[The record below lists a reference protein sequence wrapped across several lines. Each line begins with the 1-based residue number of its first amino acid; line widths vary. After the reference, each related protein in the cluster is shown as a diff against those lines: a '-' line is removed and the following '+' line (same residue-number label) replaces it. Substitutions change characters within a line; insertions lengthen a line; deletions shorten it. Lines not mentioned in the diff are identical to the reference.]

1 MSIRAPTG
9 PRPREIAQLVED
21 LHRAQGTPPA
31 ADGQGT
37 PGEQGR
43 AVFLIGAGCSASA
56 GIHLASG
63 VARDAVIHLA
73 KTYHVSSSTDAIE
86 ALTAL
91 VDQDKFPEE
100 FRPKDKT
107 AKWGELYS
115 YLFSE
120 HMKHPNEQRELIS
133 NLVGDREYALN
144 WAHACLGALVEKRFV
159 HTILTTNFDQ
169 LALQGV
175 IRTGI
180 VPVVADGLESLTR
193 ISPTP
198 KRPQVVHLHGSMHT
212 YELRNSYAALRE
224 TESDRGLQVMMMS
237 LLKEASV
244 LIILGYA
251 GGEEGV
257 MTLLQYAAQALPRMV
272 VYWIAF
278 EDDFD
283 LLSPRAKAL
292 LNTGEN
298 KFFMLGQRA
307 DDFFN
312 KLVGELGIGAPD
324 WIRRPLEVLEK
335 QAEIAFDE
343 PPSSDVARL
352 VEAYKSRIS
361 TAAKQHGT
369 GVESP
374 VDRATELRSALKF
387 EEAAAEIAKVDG
399 YEADDELLSL
409 HANSMFRQYKRR
421 PDIVD
426 RLVLNKA
433 IDELK
438 TLIERSKTPRI
449 PDTITYIEALR
460 EQSESSKT
468 DEADATS
475 ASIAALIEE
484 TASNAQATLQKGEHL
499 KEWSL
504 MEFYIAESIQ
514 AQAEQAR
521 REAEREKGTTPSD
534 QAKERSD
541 ERKKRLSKARQAYVA
556 ALPGLSAKDAIKAR
570 ECKEGLAGALI
581 GMSEYEGEGSTAA
594 SHLREAQTLFRE
606 VVEFT
611 RMNTPGEEYA
621 GALENLADAMRSM
634 RSKFPDEAHGSRE
647 EEVEVLRAALG
658 VYEGIGS
665 TDGAAR
671 MSRLLAD

>member
-1 MSIRAPTG
+1 MSTRAPTG

-21 LHRAQGTPPA
+21 LQRAKGQEPA
-31 ADGQGT
+31 ATGGQQT
-37 PGEQGR
+37 SGEQGR

-56 GIHLASG
+56 GIPLAAG
-63 VARDAVIHLA
+63 VARKAVLRLA
-73 KTYHVSSSTDAIE
+73 KTYNVSDAADPIE
-86 ALTAL
+86 ALEAL
-91 VDQDKFPEE
+91 VEQDKFPPE
-100 FRPKDKT
+100 FKPVGKT

-115 YLFSE
+115 YIFSE
-120 HMKHPNEQRELIS
+120 HMKHPNEQRDLIS
-133 NLVGDREYALN
+133 SLVGDREYALN

-224 TESDRGLQVMMMS
+224 TESDRGLQVMMMG

-257 MTLLQYAAQALPRMV
+257 MTLLQYAAKALPRMV

-283 LLSPRAKAL
+283 LLSPRAKDL
-292 LNTGEN
+292 LNSGEN

-324 WIRRPLEVLEK
+324 WIRHPLDVLLK
-335 QAEIAFDE
+335 QAEISFDE
-343 PPSSDVARL
+343 PLSSDVARL
-352 VEAYKSRIS
+352 AQAYKKRIS
-361 TAAKQHGT
+361 AAAKQGT
-369 GVESP
+369 GPESP
-374 VDRATELRSALKF
+374 ADEATELRSALKF
-387 EEAAAEIAKVDG
+387 AEAAATIAAVTG
-399 YEADDELLSL
+399 YQDDDELLSL
-409 HANSMFRQYKRR
+409 HANSLFRQYKRR
-421 PDIVD
+421 PDLVD
-426 RLVLNKA
+426 RSVLNIA
-433 IDELK
+433 VEQLRILIDRTGEVRLAD
-438 TLIERSKTPRI
+438 I
-449 PDTITYIEALR
+449 ITYIEALR
-460 EQSESSKT
+460 EQSESEKT

-475 ASIAALIEE
+475 AGIAGLIEA
-484 TASNAQATLQKGEHL
+484 TAAKTQATLQKGEHL

-504 MEFYIAESIQ
+504 MEFYVAESIQ
-514 AQAEQAR
+514 AQAEEAR
-521 REAEREKGTTPSD
+521 RESERNPDS
-534 QAKERSD
+534 SSVD
-541 ERKKRLSKARQAYVA
+541 ERKKRLTKAKQSYVA
-556 ALPGLSAKDAIKAR
+556 ALPGLSATDAIKAR

-581 GMSEYEGEGSTAA
+581 GMSEYEGDGSTAA

-611 RMNTPGEEYA
+611 RLNTPGQEHA
-621 GALENLADAMRSM
+621 GALENLAGAMRSM

-647 EEVEVLRAALG
+647 EEVEILGSALRA
-658 VYEGIGS
+658 YEAIGS
-665 TDGAAR
+665 KEGAAR
-671 MSRLLAD
+671 MSLLLAD